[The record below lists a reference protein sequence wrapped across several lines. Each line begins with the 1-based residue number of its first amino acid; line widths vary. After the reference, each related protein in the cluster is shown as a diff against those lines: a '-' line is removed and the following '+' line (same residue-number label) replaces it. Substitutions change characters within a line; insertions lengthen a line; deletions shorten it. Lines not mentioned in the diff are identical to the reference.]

1 MIAFAFY
8 AAFIWYAAAR
18 WRRSWAA
25 FGWVAAGAAGLV
37 LVGFFHWKLNQ
48 WTNGRIYF
56 RVLQTL
62 LYPYSALVVGVGIFM
77 ACLPRRPEM
86 VHCTRCAYDLRGLEG
101 AAELCPECGA
111 THPVLSPAPAEAPI
125 PEVAPAP
132 APPRW
137 PPIAEGA
144 VCHPQADG

>member
-8 AAFIWYAAAR
+8 AVAVWYAAAK
-18 WRRSWAA
+18 WRRQWAA
-25 FGWVAAGAAGLV
+25 FGWVAAGALGLV
-37 LVGFFHWKLNQ
+37 MVGYFHWKLNI

-62 LYPYSALVVGVGIFM
+62 LYPYSVLVVGMGLYL
-77 ACLPRRPEM
+77 ACLPRPLKSL
-86 VHCTRCAYDLRGLEG
+86 HCEACRYDLKGLEG
-101 AAELCPECGA
+101 EAALCPECGT
-111 THPVLSPAPAEAPI
+111 THPRLNRGPTAAPDPEAAPLPAGPG
-125 PEVAPAP
+125 
-132 APPRW
+132 W